1 MRTGHENGARIA
13 KGANIAKIAKTGSA
27 AALAG
32 VTFLAIGAPALHA
45 VPRSAHTVDEP
56 RSFTAAATPADTAAL
71 LQTAQRQFNAG
82 NYSAAITTLQSAIT
96 QNPSSGEAY
105 YWLGRTYYEI
115 HDYDNAIAAGEKS
128 IALDPK
134 NSVYH
139 QWLGRIYGGK
149 ADRDRSFSYARKVK
163 KEFEAAVELNPDNV
177 AARRDLEEY
186 DLQAPWVV
194 GGNKDEGK
202 AQVDAITARDPVA
215 GHLARGVYDLDGAKK
230 ADLAEKEYREVL
242 AAKPAKIEPYLE
254 VIAFF
259 QQQNK
264 PADMETAI
272 EAAALVAPNDP
283 RLGYWRGAALALANS
298 NLADAEKYLK
308 AYLASTSDR
317 SDWPSHAAAR
327 VWLGRV
333 YEAQGK
339 RSEAAEQYRAA
350 LQLDSSD
357 KDAKARLDKLAKS
370 AH

>member
-1 MRTGHENGARIA
+1 MRTGHENGARTAIMVCTA
-13 KGANIAKIAKTGSA
+13 V
-27 AALAG
+27 LAG
-32 VTFLAIGAPALHA
+32 VSFLAIGAPALHA
-45 VPRSAHTVDEP
+45 VPRARLAVNGPSSFAASAML
-56 RSFTAAATPADTAAL
+56 ADISAL

-82 NYSAAITTLQSAIT
+82 NYSAAITTLQSTIT

-115 HDYDNAIAAGEKS
+115 RDYDNAIAEGEKS

-163 KEFEAAVELNPDNV
+163 KEFEAAVELNPDNL

-194 GGNKDEGK
+194 GGNKDEAK
-202 AQVDAITARDPVA
+202 AQVDAITARDPIA
-215 GHLARGVYDLDGAKK
+215 GHLARGVYYMDGAKK

-242 AAKPAKIEPYLE
+242 AAKPSKIDDYLE

-264 PADMETAI
+264 PADMQTAI
-272 EAAALVAPNDP
+272 EAATLVAPNDP
-283 RLGYWRGAALALANS
+283 RLGYWRGAALTLAGT

-339 RSEAAEQYRAA
+339 RSEAAEQYRSA
-350 LQLDSSD
+350 LQLDPSD

>member
-1 MRTGHENGARIA
+1 MRMMDASGRRSAT
-13 KGANIAKIAKTGSA
+13 IAKIIR
-27 AALAG
+27 AALAA
-32 VTFLAIGAPALHA
+32 VALLATGAATRQAAARTISAMSGPPFPAL
-45 VPRSAHTVDEP
+45 
-56 RSFTAAATPADTAAL
+56 AAADAAAV

-82 NYSAAITTLQSAIT
+82 NYSGAISTLQSAVT
-96 QNPSSGEAY
+96 QNPNSAEAY

-115 HDYDNAIAAGEKS
+115 RDYDNAIAAGEKS
-128 IALDPK
+128 VALDPK

-163 KEFEAAVELNPDNV
+163 KEFEAAVQLNPENI

-194 GGNKDEGK
+194 GGNKDEAK
-202 AQVDAITARDPVA
+202 AEVDAIAALDPVA
-215 GHLARGVYDLDGAKK
+215 GHLARGVYDLDAAKK
-230 ADLAEKEYREVL
+230 SDLAEKEYREVL
-242 AAKPAKIEPYLE
+242 AAKPGKIDAYLE

-264 PADMETAI
+264 PADMDAAI
-272 EAAALVAPNDP
+272 QAAALVSPNDP
-283 RLGYWRGAALALANS
+283 RLGYWRGAALTLANT
-298 NLADAEKYLK
+298 NLSDAEKYLK

-317 SDWPSHAAAR
+317 SDWPSHSAAR
-327 VWLGRV
+327 GWLGRV

-339 RSEAAEQYRAA
+339 RSDAAEQYRAA
-350 LQLDSSD
+350 LQLDPND
-357 KDAKARLDKLAKS
+357 KDAKTRLDRLAKS

>member
-1 MRTGHENGARIA
+1 MRTGHEGVNRIA
-13 KGANIAKIAKTGSA
+13 KVAEVAKIVRA
-27 AALAG
+27 AWIAG
-32 VTFLAIGAPALHA
+32 VTLLPIGGAALHA
-45 VPRSAHTVDEP
+45 EP
-56 RSFTAAATPADTAAL
+56 RSSAAVAMPADASAL

-82 NYSAAITTLQSAIT
+82 NYSAAITTLQSAVT

-115 HDYDNAIAAGEKS
+115 RDYDNAIAAGEKS

-215 GHLARGVYDLDGAKK
+215 GHLARGVYDMDGAKK
-230 ADLAEKEYREVL
+230 PDLAEKEYREVL
-242 AAKPAKIEPYLE
+242 AAKPAKIDDYLE

-264 PADMETAI
+264 PADMQTAI
-272 EAAALVAPNDP
+272 EAAALVAPNDL
-283 RLGYWRGAALALANS
+283 RLGYWRGAALALAGT
-298 NLADAEKYLK
+298 NLGDAEKYLK
-308 AYLASTSDR
+308 AYLASTPDR

-357 KDAKARLDKLAKS
+357 KDAKTRLDKLAKS

>member
-1 MRTGHENGARIA
+1 MRMTVENSARIA
-13 KGANIAKIAKTGSA
+13 KILRAAFAAVAFLLLGPRAVSA
-27 AALAG
+27 LNGLPSFAVAAVDA
-32 VTFLAIGAPALHA
+32 
-45 VPRSAHTVDEP
+45 SAQI
-56 RSFTAAATPADTAAL
+56 
-71 LQTAQRQFNAG
+71 QTAQRQFNAG
-82 NYSAAITTLQSAIT
+82 NYSAAITTLQSAVT
-96 QNPSSGEAY
+96 QNPNSAEAY
-105 YWLGRTYYEI
+105 HWLGRTYYEI
-115 HDYDNAIAAGEKS
+115 RDYDNAIAAAEKS
-128 IALDPK
+128 VALDPK

-163 KEFEAAVELNPDNV
+163 KEFEESVQLNPQNV

-194 GGNKDEGK
+194 GGNKDEAK
-202 AQVDAITARDPVA
+202 AQVEAITALDPIA
-215 GHLARGVYDLDGAKK
+215 GHLARGVYDLDAAKK
-230 ADLAEKEYREVL
+230 SDLAEKEYREVL
-242 AAKPAKIEPYLE
+242 AARPAKIDPYLE

-272 EAAALVAPNDP
+272 EAAALVAPNDL
-283 RLGYWRGAALALANS
+283 RLGYWRGAALTLANS

-308 AYLASTSDR
+308 AYLASTPER
-317 SDWPSHAAAR
+317 SDWPSHSAAR
-327 VWLGRV
+327 GWLGRV

-350 LQLDSSD
+350 LQLDPND
-357 KDAKARLDKLAKS
+357 KDAKTRLDRLAKS